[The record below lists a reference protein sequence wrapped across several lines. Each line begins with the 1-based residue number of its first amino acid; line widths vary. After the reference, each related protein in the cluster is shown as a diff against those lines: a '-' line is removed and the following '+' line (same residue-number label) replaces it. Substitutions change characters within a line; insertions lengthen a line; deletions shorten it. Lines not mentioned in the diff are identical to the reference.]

1 MLTGL
6 FGWCNFPTKTYNS
19 RNILYSYPGCFI
31 QKQSNYE
38 LKHTYQLLGMA
49 GTLRML
55 TSNPS
60 IKDPLLPRRVQSTP
74 LSELQCIIWLF
85 HSDIE
90 GQSVREKIWE
100 RGCAGNQE
108 KHFYKKNQNVYS
120 AFQSPLC
127 EVCLTDKLLS
137 KTTSNKKSISAHRL
151 EKRFCYFAKL
161 CLIRMVIKLK
171 WKTIVTLLQV
181 KFETYSEENAKPGEV
196 ICKLAKDVNAN
207 LIVMGSRGMGTLRRT
222 LLGSVSD
229 YCVHHAHIPVAIVPP
244 PNRHG
249 GHARSS

>member
-1 MLTGL
+1 M
-6 FGWCNFPTKTYNS
+6 
-19 RNILYSYPGCFI
+19 
-31 QKQSNYE
+31 
-38 LKHTYQLLGMA
+38 
-49 GTLRML
+49 
-55 TSNPS
+55 
-60 IKDPLLPRRVQSTP
+60 
-74 LSELQCIIWLF
+74 F
-85 HSDIE
+85 HSETIKLWTEAHVPTPRYGRYLTHAHIQPEYQRPFTAEASAKHSFKWASVHNLVVSFRYWE

-108 KHFYKKNQNVYS
+108 KHCNKKNQNVYS
-120 AFQSPLC
+120 AFQSQLC

-137 KTTSNKKSISAHRL
+137 KTTSNKKRISAHRL

-181 KFETYSEENAKPGEV
+181 KFETYSEENTKPGEV
-196 ICKLAKDVNAN
+196 ICKLAKDVDAN